1 MKQISRHN
9 VSAILRIAVL
19 EDDKDLR
26 ERILL
31 PGLRDYG
38 FAVTGVGSAA
48 ELYRQMISQSF
59 DIVVLDLGLP
69 DEDGLSV
76 ARHLRSASASIGLVM
91 LTGSREKNDRVR
103 ALQESVDA
111 FLGKPVDVE
120 VLAATL
126 HSLARRM
133 QRTSTASSK
142 ASTAS
147 SETAD
152 WHLEAGGWR
161 LIAPSQQLVALTA
174 PEHCVLTLL
183 MDNIGEPV
191 TRESL
196 IQALTDNVYDFDPH
210 RLEMMIHRLRKKVEK
225 QVGEPL
231 PLVTARGTG
240 YLFAG
245 EATR

>member
-1 MKQISRHN
+1 MNHTSRTN
-9 VSAILRIAVL
+9 TSARLRIAVL
-19 EDDKDLR
+19 EDDEALR

-38 FAVTGVGSAA
+38 FNVTGAGSAA
-48 ELYRQMISQSF
+48 ELYRHMISQSF
-59 DIVVLDLGLP
+59 EIVVLDLGLP

-76 ARHLRSASASIGLVM
+76 ARHLRSASASIGLIM
-91 LTGSREKNDRVR
+91 LTGSREKTDRIQ
-103 ALQESVDA
+103 ALRESMDA
-111 FLGKPVDVE
+111 FLGKPVDIE
-120 VLAATL
+120 LLAATL
-126 HSLARRM
+126 HSLARRL
-133 QRTSTASSK
+133 QKVAAGSSSTSTASSD
-142 ASTAS
+142 APA
-147 SETAD
+147 

-183 MDNIGEPV
+183 MENIGEPV

-196 IQALTDNVYDFDPH
+196 IKSLTNNVYDFDPH

-225 QVGEPL
+225 QTGEPL

-245 EATR
+245 EASR